1 MTIVKPKAN
10 HPWRS
15 AIKAD
20 VQVIKIQE
28 RISELKE
35 HIRML
40 QIEIK
45 MNETKLN
52 ELKVG
57 NGKQ

>member
-1 MTIVKPKAN
+1 MTAMKPKAN

-15 AIKAD
+15 AIKTNVD
-20 VQVIKIQE
+20 VSNIRKRIAELEAHIKV
-28 RISELKE
+28 LK
-35 HIRML
+35 
-40 QIEIK
+40 IEIK

>member
-1 MTIVKPKAN
+1 MTAMKPKAN

-15 AIKAD
+15 AIKVNVD
-20 VQVIKIQE
+20 VANIRKRITDLKTHIKV
-28 RISELKE
+28 LK
-35 HIRML
+35 
-40 QIEIK
+40 IEIK